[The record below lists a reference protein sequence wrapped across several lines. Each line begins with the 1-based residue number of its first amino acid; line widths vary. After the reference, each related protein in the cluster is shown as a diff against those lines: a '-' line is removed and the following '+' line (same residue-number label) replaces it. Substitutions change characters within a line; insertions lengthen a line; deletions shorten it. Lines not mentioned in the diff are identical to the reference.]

1 MAKKRDFSNISSG
14 ILTKNDKPSSLSDL
28 IGVEHNAENEAHVD
42 PVPKKEQVEN
52 DGLKKED
59 VIVRECISMS
69 RSDSDIV
76 NDLAVK
82 CAAEGQRASKADV
95 YRASIRHFS
104 KLAPSVMAS
113 KIREVRKDKKT
124 HN

>member
-1 MAKKRDFSNISSG
+1 MAKKRDFSNIGSG
-14 ILTKNDKPSSLSDL
+14 ILTKSDKPKSLSDL
-28 IGVEHNAENEAHVD
+28 IGVEHNAENEIQTEAVL
-42 PVPKKEQVEN
+42 KKDQLES
-52 DGLKKED
+52 DGLKKD
-59 VIVRECISMS
+59 AIIRECISMT